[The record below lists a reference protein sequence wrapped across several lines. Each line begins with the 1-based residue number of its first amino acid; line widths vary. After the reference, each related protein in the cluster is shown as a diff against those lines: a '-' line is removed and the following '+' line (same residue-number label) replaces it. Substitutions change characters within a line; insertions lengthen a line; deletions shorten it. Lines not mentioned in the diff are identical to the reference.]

1 MIDSCTDRVGRGV
14 PAGAASGDEP
24 SAWVEAVAT
33 RSPQGGRF
41 GGS

>member
-14 PAGAASGDEP
+14 PAGTALVDEP
-24 SAWVEAVAT
+24 SAWVEAGPT
-33 RSPQGGRF
+33 RSPQGGQF